1 MNTQK
6 PNEVKRSRDVFQ
18 NREGRISVKLM
29 LTTNTL
35 VKMKMA
41 VLTSPRKKP
50 SVRDDVIW

>member
-6 PNEVKRSRDVFQ
+6 PNEVKRSRDIFQ